1 MESLEWAVVLFQI
14 CICIGMKMKRIRHA
28 VVLMVCISSNIPASS
43 AYGVNISQLIRF
55 SRDCAQY
62 IDFLYRAQLLMQMLR
77 KQGYVAP
84 RLKSSL
90 HKLYGRHHNLVDR

>member
-1 MESLEWAVVLFQI
+1 MGS
-14 CICIGMKMKRIRHA
+14 CIISNMHLHWNENEAHPTCSC
-28 VVLMVCISSNIPASS
+28 VDVCISSNIPASS